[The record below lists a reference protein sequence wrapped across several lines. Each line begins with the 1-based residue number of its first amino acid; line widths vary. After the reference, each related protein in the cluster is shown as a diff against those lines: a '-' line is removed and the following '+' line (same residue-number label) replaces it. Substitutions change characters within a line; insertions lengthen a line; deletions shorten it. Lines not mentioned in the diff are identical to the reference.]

1 MKFRIFADSWAWVW
15 GNNRPGALIKSK
27 SMVARDPTDPDNE
40 HRCSLVKIIL
50 ESMGHEVDISRS
62 RPGMGV
68 GWTTGAIL
76 DELNNLPEDHQGD
89 EIWLHMIS
97 SPVRDVRLD
106 KLDEN
111 NINFSNIDEFF
122 KTHDQEITR
131 HLQRISDRLQDIHSN
146 INVIPLGGHVVL
158 PKHCFDA
165 ITNCS
170 PKLKFG
176 CEWILSVVEELDA
189 GDYPMSGGKL
199 IEHIERGFQSSWNTK
214 WNGVNDPGVG
224 PFKIHRWNQAYRVF
238 LQPAEHIGT
247 ILASGKLDTKPDLE
261 FVEFMNDIFKARV
274 SIFVYKEIFSM
285 YPDNGHLGWA
295 GHARFADWILLKAE
309 ELGFIVH

>member
-27 SMVARDPTDPDNE
+27 SMASRDPTDPDNVG
-40 HRCSLVKIIL
+40 RCSLVKIIL

-89 EIWLHMIS
+89 EIWLHMIW

-131 HLQRISDRLQDIHSN
+131 HLNEL
-146 INVIPLGGHVVL
+146 VIG
-158 PKHCFDA
+158 
-165 ITNCS
+165 
-170 PKLKFG
+170 
-176 CEWILSVVEELDA
+176 
-189 GDYPMSGGKL
+189 Y
-199 IEHIERGFQSSWNTK
+199 
-214 WNGVNDPGVG
+214 
-224 PFKIHRWNQAYRVF
+224 KI
-238 LQPAEHIGT
+238 
-247 ILASGKLDTKPDLE
+247 
-261 FVEFMNDIFKARV
+261 
-274 SIFVYKEIFSM
+274 
-285 YPDNGHLGWA
+285 
-295 GHARFADWILLKAE
+295 
-309 ELGFIVH
+309 FIVT